1 MNLIY
6 RHYISKGKRNYFIKT
21 HHNNVKGHI
30 KVNNSFNVD
39 MLGENG
45 SLARGAWETVKKE
58 RTTFGNFGQN
68 QFGNKFIGDQLKLG
82 IVKYFVNFKYLSLV
96 DISLGLFAKL
106 GTLLNLSS
114 KEISRRS
121 VLHFG
126 KGGNDTTGDSTLTRP
141 GWTHN
146 DSAELVGK

>member
-6 RHYISKGKRNYFIKT
+6 RHYISKEKRNYSIKT
-21 HHNNVKGHI
+21 HHNNIKRHI

-45 SLARGAWETVKKE
+45 SLARGSWETVKKE
-58 RTTFGNFGQN
+58 RTTLGNFGQN
-68 QFGNKFIGDQLKLG
+68 QLGNKLIGNQLKLA

-96 DISLGLFAKL
+96 DICLGLFAKF
-106 GTLLNLSS
+106 GALLNLGSQQ
-114 KEISRRS
+114 IARRS

-126 KGGNDTTGDSTLTRP
+126 KGGNDTTGDSTLTRS